1 MNTARWRSAL
11 RWTVSAG
18 IRNAPAGPPAVL
30 AAPMRAEATALRRGA
45 GDRILV
51 LHTGTGPLRS
61 RRSAG
66 RLPDRPVALA
76 GTGGSLLPQL
86 RTGDVVV
93 ATELRTT
100 GRFDPVVRM
109 PAAGTLVAALRAAG
123 LRVHVGPV
131 VCVRRILTSRAERGA
146 LAATGAL
153 LVDTESY
160 WLLGGGPVRR
170 LACVRVVAD
179 TPPEMI
185 LRPGTLP
192 RLRTALHRLRPVGDV
207 LADWVADEGF
217 PTRWAPRSTGT
228 APLHS

>member
-1 MNTARWRSAL
+1 MNIARWRSAL
-11 RWTVSAG
+11 RWTVSPG
-18 IRNAPAGPPAVL
+18 IRNAPAGPPALL

-66 RLPDRPVALA
+66 LLPDRPVVLA
-76 GTGGSLLPQL
+76 GTGGGLLPGL
-86 RTGDVVV
+86 RAGDVVV
-93 ATELRTT
+93 ASELRTS

-109 PAAGTLVAALRAAG
+109 PPVGTLVTALRVAG
-123 LRVHVGPV
+123 LTVRVGPV
-131 VCVRRILTSRAERGA
+131 VCVRRPVLSRSTRGA

-179 TPPEMI
+179 TPPGAI

-192 RLRTALHRLRPVGDV
+192 RLRTALRQLRPVGDI

-217 PTRWAPRSTGT
+217 PTGWAPRPTGT
-228 APLHS
+228 APFHS